1 MKYARIAVVIAAT
14 MIVFS
19 ASAQNRYLG
28 NLTVNPYLPPAPIQP
43 AGTFTNPYGN
53 SSNSPQLFNS
63 QGQFMGNVNTN
74 KYDPNSIAN
83 PYGAYGNKYSPT
95 SINNP
100 YGAGNPYN
108 PDSPTNPYGKGMS
121 IYGK

>member
-14 MIVFS
+14 MVFS

-28 NLTVNPYLPPAPIQP
+28 NLTVNTYLPPAPIQP
-43 AGTFTNPYGN
+43 AGTFNNPFGT
-53 SSNSPQLFNS
+53 SANSPQLYNS
-63 QGQFMGNVNTN
+63 QGQFMGNLNSN
-74 KYDPNSIAN
+74 QFDPNSVAN
-83 PYGAYGNKYSPT
+83 PFGKYGNQFSPT

-100 YGAGNPYN
+100 FGAGNPFS
-108 PDSPTNPYGKGMS
+108 PDSPTNPFGKGLG

>member
-14 MIVFS
+14 MIVFA

-63 QGQFMGNVNTN
+63 QGQFMGNVNAN

-83 PYGAYGNKYSPT
+83 PYGAYGNKY
-95 SINNP
+95 
-100 YGAGNPYN
+100 
-108 PDSPTNPYGKGMS
+108 
-121 IYGK
+121 

>member
-1 MKYARIAVVIAAT
+1 MKILLSAIFIAST
-14 MIVFS
+14 MICS

-28 NLTVNPYLPPAPIQP
+28 NLSVNPYLPAAPSQP
-43 AGTFTNPYGN
+43 AGTFTNPYGT
-53 SSNSPQLFNS
+53 SAYSPQLYNS
-63 QGQFMGNVNTN
+63 QGQFLGNVNTN

-83 PYGAYGNKYSPT
+83 PYGTYGSQYSPN

-100 YGAGNPYN
+100 YGAGSPYN
-108 PDSPTNPYGKGMS
+108 ADSPTNPYGNGMR

>member
-1 MKYARIAVVIAAT
+1 
-14 MIVFS
+14 VFS

-63 QGQFMGNVNTN
+63 QRILTARV
-74 KYDPNSIAN
+74 
-83 PYGAYGNKYSPT
+83 
-95 SINNP
+95 
-100 YGAGNPYN
+100 
-108 PDSPTNPYGKGMS
+108 
-121 IYGK
+121 